1 MKQSITHKPIL
12 VAIILLLSVFSVS
25 AQRFVVVGSSRTIEA
40 DKVDGHAYKWEVKS
54 GATLLNFRKDG
65 AVYVIDA
72 AGTDICIGGIDPS
85 NTAFRDLDKI
95 TIKWPSIGNY
105 EILLT
110 ESNIH
115 GCINKAVI
123 SVNVVASPIEV
134 SLSSAEYDVVA
145 SYGVGNLR
153 KISIP
158 LKFTAVADRTG
169 SLIPEEDKAYN
180 DWKKT
185 YFDKHIIG
193 KYKVNLNYK
202 YYTEGEVSPEKKVS
216 KELSNTDACVFD
228 CNTDYSDDF
237 TTAYNEQL
245 TDITDR
251 YFEFYISSIND
262 IYGAPVQYSVADKYI
277 FGIYKKAN
285 ITKIQH
291 KK

>member
-40 DKVDGHAYKWEVKS
+40 DKVDGHAYKWEVRS
-54 GATLLNFRKDG
+54 GAKLLNFRKDG
-65 AVYVIDA
+65 SVYVIDA
-72 AGTDICIGGIDPS
+72 AGTDICIGGVDPS
-85 NTAFRDLDKI
+85 NTAFRDLDKV
-95 TIKWPSIGNY
+95 TIKWPNIGSY

-115 GCINKAVI
+115 GCTNRAIIN
-123 SVNVVASPIEV
+123 VNVVASPIRV

-158 LKFTAVADRTG
+158 LKFTAVADRIG
-169 SLIPEEDKAYN
+169 SINPEEDKAYN
-180 DWKKT
+180 DWKKL
-185 YFDKHIIG
+185 YFEKHITS

-202 YYTEGEVSPEKKVS
+202 YYTEKEISTEKEVTKQ
-216 KELSNTDACVFD
+216 LSNTDVCIYD
-228 CNTDYSDDF
+228 CNIDYSDDF
-237 TTAYNEQL
+237 AIAYNEQL
-245 TDITDR
+245 TDQTDR
-251 YFEFYISSIND
+251 YFEFYISSIKD
-262 IYGAPVQYSVADKYI
+262 VYGANVLYSTTDTYV
-277 FGIYKKAN
+277 FGIYKKPA
-285 ITKIQH
+285 ITKIQY